1 MRLLKKPVS
10 LLLSLIMILSVFT
23 IIPATSASAETTAV
37 GSVSKWVQG
46 TEEENGKYRFADLYS
61 NVIFVR
67 ANPNVDFIYGF
78 DDPAIV
84 WNRTGDQ
91 TYQGSN
97 TCYVYD
103 WGTTYL
109 DVSWT
114 YNTDNTDAV
123 YLVDELYLNKGADK
137 ANWYAYTWE
146 NDVTLTYSDAAAPT
160 YDESAEVPYVNG
172 TKAHYTYDGLKFKSN
187 DNGTY
192 SQVSDNELAV
202 PYFEFEQISDN
213 SYKLTK
219 CNAQDANIVVPDTIP
234 VTYPDNLFWGKN
246 ITVIAGGAFE
256 GNTNLVSIEI
266 GDNVNHIGS
275 DMTGNSY
282 DAAGML
288 GAFEGCSSLETVKI
302 GSAFNY
308 AETHC
313 FDGCSSLEHIETTT
327 HDSNSE
333 SYLGIADIATEN
345 GDQELTILCWHNSS
359 IASYF
364 ANTGINNIDLEF
376 LDEGEIIHEF
386 SPGTALWT
394 WSGTGYGVTAELRL
408 TCSVCGYRHYITVN
422 NNDLEQI
429 PVDPDTYDCTNGAA
443 GYYKATVVFDN
454 HTYSDDDNKS
464 HTCTIQSKPHTPE
477 TTGEYANLYEYDSSV
492 GQIAKISECSVCGK
506 VYNGNWIS
514 VSLHEANNATCTRAG
529 NYEYCT
535 DNDGNYYRFLR
546 ADGYSRLYTKV
557 DGENDVIIPLNPAAH
572 VLYAHPAK
580 EPTLSED
587 GNTAYWNC
595 TKCGKFFSDANGQ
608 NEIAQGSWVLPKTAV
623 AYVADDYYTESF
635 YEAVQYA
642 TAHNGATIELLK
654 NTTLNYDSHVAATN
668 YPTFKVKLNGHTLDV
683 TTNYPGIYAVNT
695 SVPDSYGVTTYTL
708 THNHSYDVTWSK
720 TPVQVGD
727 NWEAVATFTCK
738 YCGDA
743 HNITS
748 IKEDS
753 DVIKVTADCTNEG
766 YKKAAFYA
774 QYGDINV
781 STNIKWD
788 VVAALGHDLTEHP
801 AKEPTVS
808 QDGNT
813 AYWSCSRCHKFF
825 LDAAC
830 EHEIEEDSWI
840 LEKTAV
846 AYIADYAGGYY
857 TENFYDAVR
866 FSNGD
871 MTIDLLKD
879 ATLTY
884 ATHKAVVDH
893 PTFKVRLNDNTL
905 TVETPEADEPNVNT
919 VSTTGPVNG
928 VTTYTITHKHGW
940 KAEWNDM
947 NPVDH
952 ETYWDVDVLF
962 TCVYCGETQ
971 TKKATAQHDSQYTE
985 IVEANCTQGGYKKS
999 NFSAQL
1005 DNTVVNN
1012 FITWDVVNALGHNI
1026 VVHPAKPVTVSQDG
1040 NTAYWSCMRCGK
1052 FFSDENC
1059 ENEIAEN
1066 SWIIP
1071 RTAVA
1076 FIDRGNGYYTDSFKD
1091 ALMTATDTYSGATI
1105 ELLKDAALEYPTH
1118 EFATSY
1124 PTFKVKL
1131 NGHNLN
1137 VTTLFPD
1144 IYTVNTEG
1152 PDSDGI
1158 TTYTLTHKH
1167 EYDVT
1172 WSETPVKAGDN
1183 WEAEATFTCAYC
1195 KFTHTETA
1203 STSNDQV
1210 TVLVPNCLVGG
1221 YKEAPFSAHYGNTY
1235 ANATLTWDLEGPLGH
1250 DLIEHPANPA
1260 TVSQDGNTAYW
1271 SCSRCGK
1278 FFSDANA
1285 KTEIAENS
1293 WILEKTAV
1301 AHIADELYTESF
1313 YEAVQYATA
1322 HNIAT
1327 IDLLKDTTLT
1337 YPDHKAVVDN
1347 PTFKV
1352 RLNDHTLTVETPE
1365 ADEPNVNTVSTTG
1378 PDEGGVT
1385 TYTLTHKHGWIGLWN
1400 DMNPVDRGTYW
1411 DVDVEFTC
1419 VYCDETQTV
1428 KATAQH
1434 DSSYTEIV
1442 DATCT
1447 EGGYKKSNFSA
1458 QLDNTVVNNFIT
1470 WDLVNALGHNLTEH
1484 PAHEPTL
1491 SDDGN
1496 SAYWSCSRCGKFFS
1510 DAEAHN
1516 EIDENSWILE
1526 KTAIAYLNDG
1536 NGNEGWF
1543 DDLKVAI
1550 EASVAFYRTPILL
1563 LKDVEFEWDEE
1574 LIADDITSFR
1584 VRLNRHIL
1592 GITAP
1597 EGYRV
1602 NESTADGITTYSLEA
1617 LPYTMYLAE
1626 DGTDKKAYDATPITS
1641 DFTVL
1646 TDGWYRVDGNVI
1658 INHDLM
1664 IQGDVKIILTDGSVL
1679 SINDNIRLNDD
1690 QGPETA
1696 GTITFYRQS
1705 GDYQGK
1711 LNAISITA
1719 DDFTLVGGELNIA
1732 ESVTAHNDANIS
1744 GGNLT
1749 VKTQYNFQ
1757 HTALSAGGN
1766 VNISGGNS
1774 ELQGSCGI
1782 YAVGSQDSAV
1792 NISGGRVNAHGNH
1805 TAINSYHV
1813 NITGGNVT
1821 AVIESDVEQ
1830 VDNIKA
1836 IIGLSDITLSWTN
1849 QSDSIYAKSY
1859 SRDVTLLK
1867 TFKDYNDNLYNAGTV
1882 KNSKIAD
1889 KTLYPPV
1896 SHEHPLAHVEEKPA
1910 TCTESGHIEYWS
1922 CEVCNKLYADANG
1935 YEEIDEED
1943 TVIQATGHVWNY
1955 SAGEWNWQGTH
1966 DSPAVTFT
1974 YPCENCTETQTL
1986 TNNDLVVTS
1995 PTSEPATCTTAGS
2008 ITYKASIAHGV
2019 YTYSSDHTY
2028 DIPALGHETTH
2039 TAAVAPTYDPQTGTY
2054 TDGNIEYWYC
2064 SRCNK
2069 YFSDEAC
2076 ETEVAPENIAVHY
2089 FVFRY
2094 NSVDN
2099 EVGVYEYHGT
2109 DTVVTIPDKVPD
2121 DYPDEALRGRNVEYT
2136 HFTAFR
2142 DNTSITKV
2150 VMGDNIKH
2158 IGWES
2163 FRRCTGIKEIVIG
2176 SGLKK
2181 IDSNVFF
2188 DSTSLE
2194 KFTCTTTEGNINT
2207 YRCFNSTGVVTFYGY
2222 HSGSFREAVRSTN
2235 FDISRKIYIGI
2246 DEHTYSAHFN
2256 WDGYECPNADLT
2268 CTQCDVPAETVD
2280 ATVTSSI
2287 TTEATPDAEGVRT
2300 YTATAVYNDK
2310 TFTDTKEETIPKTS
2324 CFTKHSLTLAGDI
2337 GVNFYI
2343 DYLNADDVAAGK
2355 VRVDF
2360 VCNGKNCSVTVGTD
2374 TTEVEGRQLYK
2385 ATCYVSAAE
2394 MKDDI
2399 TATLYIDNVETCTDH
2414 YTVRQ
2419 YADVILNGDFDQKD
2433 KDVVGAMLNYGA
2445 MAQKQFDHNTDYL
2458 ANAGV
2463 TGYDLVVLT
2472 PAEIEALGS
2481 SLPNSADTADALSAY
2496 GVKYYGCSLLL
2507 RSKTTLR
2514 FYFEK
2519 TDATKFDAANFKID
2533 GNTVEVNNYGDGSRY
2548 VYIEVTNIAAPDLAA
2563 THKVAVGNVEIGN
2576 VSPLNYAKDVL
2587 SDADASADL
2596 KNVMTALYRFYEAA
2610 DKRF

>member
-23 IIPATSASAETTAV
+23 IIPATSASAESAQIFV
-37 GSVSKWVQG
+37 RKWVEAVNVTG
-46 TEEENGKYRFADLYS
+46 DYFSFTDLYS
-61 NVIFVR
+61 NFIICRV
-67 ANPNVDFIYGF
+67 NPDFDETNFNVDDTSNVY
-78 DDPAIV
+78 
-84 WNRTGDQ
+84 NRTGDISLGNYNEIRLKEWNDGYGHLNFY
-91 TYQGSN
+91 TETNGPAQG
-97 TCYVYD
+97 D
-103 WGTTYL
+103 GKIYL
-109 DVSWT
+109 STNGDNINF
-114 YNTDNTDAV
+114 NTDGV
-123 YLVDELYLNKGADK
+123 K
-137 ANWYAYTWE
+137 WYAYTWE
-146 NDVTLTYSDAAAPT
+146 TFTADSVDAVAPT
-160 YDESAEVPYVNG
+160 YDKTAEKPYING
-172 TKAHYTYDGLKFKSN
+172 VKQHYEAGERKFVATDGNQNFI
-187 DNGTY
+187 
-192 SQVSDNELAV
+192 QVSDNELAV
-202 PYFEFEQISDN
+202 PYFEFEQINDN

-219 CNAQDANIVVPDTIP
+219 CNAQDADIVVPDTIP
-234 VTYPDNLFWGKN
+234 VSYPDNLFWGKN
-246 ITVIAGGAFE
+246 ITVIGGGAFA
-256 GNTNLVSIEI
+256 GNTNLESIEI

-275 DMTGNSY
+275 DMIGHSY
-282 DAAGML
+282 DAADML
-288 GAFEGCSSLETVKI
+288 GAFEGCSALETVTI
-302 GSAFNY
+302 GSAFNNA
-308 AETHC
+308 AEHC
-313 FDGCSSLEHIETTT
+313 FDGCSSLQEFTTTT
-327 HDSNSE
+327 HSSGENDS
-333 SYLGIADIATEN
+333 YWGLADIADDN
-345 GDQELTILCWHNSS
+345 DNQALTICCWHDSS
-359 IASYF
+359 VARFFARTSYD
-364 ANTGINNIDLEF
+364 NIDLEY
-376 LDEGEIIHEF
+376 LGGDMQVHVF
-386 SPGTALWT
+386 SPDSAQWT
-394 WSGTGYGVTAELRL
+394 WSGVGYGVTAELRL
-408 TCSVCGYRHYITVN
+408 TCSVCDYRHYITVN

-429 PVDPDTYDCTNGAA
+429 PVDPDTYDCTVTAT
-443 GYYKATVVFDN
+443 GYYKATVEYDG

-464 HTCTIQSKPHTPE
+464 HTCTIQSKQHTPV
-477 TTGEYANLYEYDSSV
+477 TTGEYANLYEYDSST
-492 GQIAKISECSVCGK
+492 GYIAKVSECSVCGK
-506 VYNGNWIS
+506 GYTGSWIPAYI
-514 VSLHEANNATCTRAG
+514 HEANAATCTKAG

-546 ADGYSRLYTKV
+546 AEGYTRLYTKV
-557 DGENDVIIPLNPAAH
+557 DGEDDVIIPLNPAAH
-572 VLYAHPAK
+572 VLYAHPPK

-595 TKCGKFFSDANGQ
+595 TKCGKFFSDANAQ

-642 TAHNGATIELLK
+642 TDHNGATIELLK
-654 NTTLNYDSHVAATN
+654 DATLNYDSHVAATN
-668 YPTFKVKLNGHTLDV
+668 YPTFKVKLNGNTLGV
-683 TTNYPGIYAVNT
+683 TTNYPGIYTVNT

-708 THNHSYDVTWSK
+708 THNHSYDVTWSE
-720 TPVQVGD
+720 TPQQVD
-727 NWEAVATFTCK
+727 DHWEAVATFTCK

-748 IKEDS
+748 IREDS

-766 YKKAAFYA
+766 YKNTSFYA

-801 AKEPTVS
+801 AKDPTVS

-813 AYWSCSRCHKFF
+813 PYWSCSRCHKYFS
-825 LDAAC
+825 DANGQN
-830 EHEIEEDSWI
+830 EIPENSWV
-840 LEKTAV
+840 LPKTAV

-879 ATLTY
+879 TTLTY
-884 ATHKAVVDH
+884 PDHRAVVDN
-893 PTFKVRLNDNTL
+893 PTFKVRLNDHTL
-905 TVETPEADEPNVNT
+905 TVETPKADEPNVNT
-919 VSTTGPVNG
+919 VSTTGPVDG

-940 KAEWNDM
+940 KAEWNDL

-952 ETYWDVDVLF
+952 ETYWDVDVDC
-962 TCVYCGETQ
+962 TCVYCDE
-971 TKKATAQHDSQYTE
+971 TKKIKARAERDSSYTHIVDATCTE
-985 IVEANCTQGGYKKS
+985 GGYKQARFIGHVGITETTK
-999 NFSAQL
+999 
-1005 DNTVVNN
+1005 D
-1012 FITWDVVNALGHNI
+1012 ITWGVVNALGHNTI
-1026 VVHPAKPVTVSQDG
+1026 YHPAKPVTVSQDG
-1040 NTAYWSCMRCGK
+1040 NTAYWSCIQCGK

-1066 SWIIP
+1066 SWVIP

-1076 FIDRGNGYYTDSFKD
+1076 FINRGNGYYTDSFKD
-1091 ALMTATDTYSGATI
+1091 ALKTATDNYSGATI

-1152 PDSDGI
+1152 PDDDGV
-1158 TTYTLTHKH
+1158 TTYTLTHNH
-1167 EYDVT
+1167 NYDVT
-1172 WSETPVKAGDN
+1172 WSETPVRDGDN
-1183 WEAEATFTCAYC
+1183 WKAEATFTCTYC
-1195 KFTHTETA
+1195 KYTHTETA

-1221 YKEAPFSAHYGNTY
+1221 YKEASFSAHYGNIN
-1235 ANATLTWDLEGPLGH
+1235 ANATLTWDLAGPLGH
-1250 DLIEHPANPA
+1250 DLTKHPAMDP

-1271 SCSRCGK
+1271 SCSLCGK

-1293 WILEKTAV
+1293 WVLLKTAV

-1322 HNIAT
+1322 HNVAT

-1337 YPDHKAVVDN
+1337 YPDHRAVVDN

-1365 ADEPNVNTVSTTG
+1365 ADELNVNTVSTTG
-1378 PDEGGVT
+1378 PDDDGVT
-1385 TYTLTHKHGWIGLWN
+1385 TYTITHKHGWKAEWN
-1400 DMNPVDRGTYW
+1400 DLNPVDHETYW
-1411 DVDVEFTC
+1411 DVDVDCTC
-1419 VYCDETQTV
+1419 VYCDETKKI
-1428 KATAQH
+1428 KARAER

-1447 EGGYKKSNFSA
+1447 KGGYKKSNFSA
-1458 QLDNTVVNNFIT
+1458 QLDNTVVNNSIT
-1470 WDLVNALGHNLTEH
+1470 WGVVNALGHILTEH
-1484 PAHEPTL
+1484 PAHAPTL

-1516 EIDENSWILE
+1516 EIRQNSWILE
-1526 KTAIAYLNDG
+1526 KTAVAYFSRGENQDF
-1536 NGNEGWF
+1536 WF
-1543 DDLKVAI
+1543 GDIKSAV
-1550 EASVAFYRTPILL
+1550 EASAAYGNIPFLL
-1563 LKDVEFEWDEE
+1563 LKNAEFEWDEK
-1574 LIADDITSFR
+1574 LISDGITSFR

-1592 GITAP
+1592 GITPP
-1597 EGYRV
+1597 EGYKV
-1602 NESTADGITTYSLEA
+1602 NESIADGITTYSLES

-1641 DFTVL
+1641 DSIVL
-1646 TDGWYRVDGNVI
+1646 TDGWHRVDGNVI

-1664 IQGDVKIILTDGSVL
+1664 IQDDVKIILTDGSVL
-1679 SINDNIRLNDD
+1679 SINDGIRLNDD

-1732 ESVTAHNDANIS
+1732 ESMTAHNDANIS
-1744 GGNLT
+1744 GGDLT
-1749 VKTQYNFQ
+1749 VLTQNNFE
-1757 HTALSAGGN
+1757 HNALSAGGN
-1766 VNISGGNS
+1766 VNISGGTVM
-1774 ELQGSCGI
+1774 LQGDSGI
-1782 YAVGSQDSAV
+1782 VATGSTDSAI
-1792 NISGGRVNAHGNH
+1792 NITGGDITLYGKYTGVR
-1805 TAINSYHV
+1805 SYHV
-1813 NITGGNVT
+1813 NITGGDLT
-1821 AVIESDVEQ
+1821 AVQEWEYS
-1830 VDNIKA
+1830 NAA
-1836 IIGLSDITLSWTN
+1836 IVGLTDITLSWSN
-1849 QSDSIYAKSY
+1849 NGDSIYAESY

-1867 TFKDYNDNLYNAGTV
+1867 PFIDDDGEIYLPGTV
-1882 KNSKIAD
+1882 SKNKIAD
-1889 KTLYPPV
+1889 KALYPGP
-1896 SHEHPLAHVEEKPA
+1896 H
-1910 TCTESGHIEYWS
+1910 
-1922 CEVCNKLYADANG
+1922 
-1935 YEEIDEED
+1935 
-1943 TVIQATGHVWNY
+1943 
-1955 SAGEWNWQGTH
+1955 
-1966 DSPAVTFT
+1966 
-1974 YPCENCTETQTL
+1974 
-1986 TNNDLVVTS
+1986 
-1995 PTSEPATCTTAGS
+1995 
-2008 ITYKASIAHGV
+2008 
-2019 YTYSSDHTY
+2019 
-2028 DIPALGHETTH
+2028 
-2039 TAAVAPTYDPQTGTY
+2039 
-2054 TDGNIEYWYC
+2054 
-2064 SRCNK
+2064 
-2069 YFSDEAC
+2069 
-2076 ETEVAPENIAVHY
+2076 
-2089 FVFRY
+2089 
-2094 NSVDN
+2094 
-2099 EVGVYEYHGT
+2099 
-2109 DTVVTIPDKVPD
+2109 
-2121 DYPDEALRGRNVEYT
+2121 
-2136 HFTAFR
+2136 
-2142 DNTSITKV
+2142 
-2150 VMGDNIKH
+2150 
-2158 IGWES
+2158 
-2163 FRRCTGIKEIVIG
+2163 
-2176 SGLKK
+2176 
-2181 IDSNVFF
+2181 
-2188 DSTSLE
+2188 
-2194 KFTCTTTEGNINT
+2194 
-2207 YRCFNSTGVVTFYGY
+2207 
-2222 HSGSFREAVRSTN
+2222 
-2235 FDISRKIYIGI
+2235 
-2246 DEHTYSAHFN
+2246 EHTYSAHFN
-2256 WDGYECPNADLT
+2256 WNGYECPNADLT
-2268 CTQCDVPAETVD
+2268 CTQCDAPAVTVD

-2300 YTATAVYNDK
+2300 YTATAVYGEQ
-2310 TFTDTKEETIPKTS
+2310 TFTDTKTETIPKTS
-2324 CFTKHSLTLAGDI
+2324 YYTKHSLTLAGDI

-2360 VCNGKNCSVTVGTD
+2360 VCNGKNYSVTVGTD

-2399 TATLYIDNVETCTDH
+2399 TATLYIDDVETCIDH

-2419 YADVILNGDFDQKD
+2419 YADVILNGNFDQKD

-2445 MAQKQFDHNTDYL
+2445 MAQKQFDHITNDL

-2463 TGYDLVVLT
+2463 TGYDLAELT
-2472 PAEIEALGS
+2472 DVEIESLGNA
-2481 SLPNSADTADALSAY
+2481 LPNSADTADALSAY

-2519 TDATKFDAANFKID
+2519 TDASKFDAANFKID

-2563 THKVAVGNVEIGN
+2563 THKVAVGDVEIGN